1 MQPSSQ
7 HLETHVDVVDEGD
20 NAVELL
26 SHDSGLSKSAIKLA
40 MTKGAVW
47 LTRGRA
53 TQRLR
58 RATRGLQPGD
68 RLHLYYDDQVLA
80 QVPQQPVLVDDAGA
94 YSVWDKPSGLRSQG
108 SRWGDHCTVSRLA
121 GQRLDRPAFIVHRLD
136 RAATGLIVVAHGRG
150 HAEALS
156 RQFRER
162 RVGKRYRVQVH
173 GEFPGDRLPLRLDV
187 ALDGK
192 PAVSEFRLV
201 DVADGQSVLDVR
213 IETGRKHQIRRHLA
227 GLGFPVVGDRL
238 YGDDGND
245 DVDLQLR
252 AVELAF
258 ECPVRHIPVSYR
270 LDT

>member
-1 MQPSSQ
+1 MESSSQ
-7 HLETHVDVVDEGD
+7 QLETHVEVVDMSD
-20 NAVELL
+20 NAVDLL
-26 SHDSGLSKSAIKLA
+26 SHDSGLSKRVIKLA

-58 RATRGLQPGD
+58 RATRGLQSGD
-68 RLHLYYDDQVLA
+68 RLHLYYDEKVLS
-80 QVPQQPVLVDDAGA
+80 QIPQQPALVDDAGA
-94 YSVWDKPSGLRSQG
+94 YSVWDKPPGLRSQG

-136 RAATGLIVVAHGRG
+136 RAASGLIVVAHGRG
-150 HAEALS
+150 HAAALS

-162 RVGKRYRVQVH
+162 RVGKGYRVRVQ
-173 GEFPGDRLPLRLDV
+173 GEFPGDPAPVRLDV
-187 ALDGK
+187 PLDGR

-201 DVADGQSVLDVR
+201 DVVDGQSILDVR
-213 IETGRKHQIRRHLA
+213 IETGRKHQVRRHLA

-238 YGDDGND
+238 HGSDAIDS
-245 DVDLQLR
+245 VDLQLR

-258 ECPVRHIPVSYR
+258 ECPVRHVPVSYR